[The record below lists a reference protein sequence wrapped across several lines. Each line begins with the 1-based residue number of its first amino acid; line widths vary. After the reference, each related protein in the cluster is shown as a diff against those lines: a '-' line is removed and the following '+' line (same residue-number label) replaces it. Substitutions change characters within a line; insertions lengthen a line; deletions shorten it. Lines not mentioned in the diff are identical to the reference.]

1 MLDLSHR
8 LGKRK
13 GLSEPHGAAL
23 PEACIDWV
31 RQADAARAGTE
42 RVEQPII
49 QAVRCRIQGSVG
61 RKNGDA
67 ARDAAEQRPLR
78 GVAPAQALE
87 ALEDRWMV
95 GDDQLGSEGFGFGHD
110 FGRQLDRE
118 QRVLQRRRLVDGD
131 RLEQEADVVPSLGK
145 FEGRQALE
153 YGQDFGERGGH
164 GSIVVPEIALFR

>member
-23 PEACIDWV
+23 PEACIDRV

-49 QAVRCRIQGSVG
+49 QAVRRRIQGSVG

-95 GDDQLGSEGFGFGHD
+95 GDDQLGSEGFGFEGPAVSIDTVRLPGTGAKRAWTSKSSVVD
-110 FGRQLDRE
+110 F
-118 QRVLQRRRLVDGD
+118 
-131 RLEQEADVVPSLGK
+131 AAISSPTAWAS
-145 FEGRQALE
+145 
-153 YGQDFGERGGH
+153 
-164 GSIVVPEIALFR
+164 